1 MDRAIEVIRARLIER
16 PDAGAIV
23 PIECLAH
30 RWRSRFLARLCHA
43 IDPGAVLN
51 DMGRGRIVDQRQA
64 VTLVN
69 GDRGL
74 QEVGSSPVRGRTLG
88 MELISRMAHAANN
101 VESRLQRSNPTSS
114 LCHFIR
120 WSLPFSQRALL
131 YLQDD
136 ARGGNR

>member
-74 QEVGSSPVRGRTLG
+74 QEVGSSPVRGRDPRNG
-88 MELISRMAHAANN
+88 AHISNGTCREQRREQAA
-101 VESRLQRSNPTSS
+101 EKQSDKQ
-114 LCHFIR
+114 
-120 WSLPFSQRALL
+120 SLPFHSVVLTFLAACAPVPSGRC
-131 YLQDD
+131 
-136 ARGGNR
+136 